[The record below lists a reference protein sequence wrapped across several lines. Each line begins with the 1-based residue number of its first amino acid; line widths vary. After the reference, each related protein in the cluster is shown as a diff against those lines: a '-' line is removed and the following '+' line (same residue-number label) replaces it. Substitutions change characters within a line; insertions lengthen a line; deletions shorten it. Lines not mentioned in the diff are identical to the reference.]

1 MNDPTTPLIRMI
13 NQISLNNRHH
23 DSDEAAAKQIAG
35 HLKKFWARDMKRQL
49 IDYADTDGSELDP
62 VSKLAVERLK
72 TMSDVV
78 RDWEET
84 SDAG

>member
-1 MNDPTTPLIRMI
+1 MNDPTVPLIKMV
-13 NQISLNNRHH
+13 NQISLNNRYH
-23 DSDEAAAKQIAG
+23 DSDEAAAEQIAG
-35 HLKKFWARDMKRQL
+35 HLKKFWARDMKRQI
-49 IDYADTDGSELDP
+49 IDYAEQDGSELDP
-62 VSKLAVERLK
+62 LSRLAVSRLK

>member
-23 DSDEAAAKQIAG
+23 DSDEAAAEQIAG

>member
-1 MNDPTTPLIRMI
+1 MNDPVVPLIRMV

-23 DSDEAAAKQIAG
+23 ASDEAAAEQIAG
-35 HLKKFWARDMKRQL
+35 HLKKFWARDMKRQ
-49 IDYADTDGSELDP
+49 IIKYAETDGSELDP
-62 VSKLAVERLK
+62 LSKLAVARLK
-72 TMSDVV
+72 TMSVVV

>member
-1 MNDPTTPLIRMI
+1 MNDPIAPLIRMI

-23 DSDEAAAKQIAG
+23 ESDAAAAEQIAG
-35 HLKKFWARDMKRQL
+35 HLKKFWARDMKRQI
-49 IDYADTDGSELDP
+49 IDYADTDGSELDT
-62 VSKLAVERLK
+62 VSKMAVVRLK
-72 TMSDVV
+72 HMSGVV